1 MSKHIADV
9 SHSNTPSIDREEL
22 FQLVKRSDMDA
33 AEVEH
38 SDRAVIE
45 LSVLWQTSILR
56 VAHLDA
62 NMGFTVACDGED
74 SESRM
79 VLDESMMPANCRE
92 LAIIERDGATR
103 FVIANDARCEIEK
116 DGAKLTLAQAIELGL
131 ARSRSDG
138 SVEVALAM
146 GVRSKMTLGGLTFS
160 ARTVAAAR
168 KVVGRTRR
176 DPAIIASALGA
187 FALVG
192 SLVGL
197 GYMSS
202 AQSGTLV
209 SDSNEDRLA
218 DIAAMVNRARE
229 RSVESQPQPETQ
241 TQPSESAQGAAAR
254 GDEGQSGRRDSTA
267 HNRRLAVRDNG
278 LPPQLARPQNAR
290 EQIAARGIFAAL
302 GTPTGA
308 TPSSSGP
315 VSPFGG
321 LTESGHDAQSAWG
334 NLAGDNIGDAF
345 GFNGLGR
352 VGTGVGQG
360 GNGDGTVCTG
370 NCGFS
375 TVGVGGSP
383 NGDRYGQT
391 AAQRLTT
398 RNTRGPIVRAPAPE
412 VAGQYSRELVRRVVL
427 RNLAQVTRCHEQG
440 LTQNQDLSGR
450 VVVSFVIGT
459 SGTVTASGVRESS
472 LQVPSVATCISNAVR
487 TWQFTAPEAP
497 VTVNYPFM
505 LERAM

>member
-62 NMGFTVACDGED
+62 NTGFTVACDGED

-79 VLDESMMPANCRE
+79 VLDESMMPANCRQ
-92 LAIIERDGATR
+92 LAILERDGSTR
-103 FVIANDARCEIEK
+103 FVIANEAKCEIEK
-116 DGAKLTLAQAIELGL
+116 DGAKLTLAQAIEQGL
-131 ARSRSDG
+131 ARTRSDG
-138 SVEVALAM
+138 AVEVTLAM

-168 KVVGRTRR
+168 KVAGRSRR

-218 DIAAMVNRARE
+218 DIAAMVSRARE
-229 RSVESQPQPETQ
+229 RSVESQPETQ
-241 TQPSESAQGAAAR
+241 TQPAESAQGAAAR
-254 GDEGQSGRRDSTA
+254 GDEGQSGRRESTA

-290 EQIAARGIFAAL
+290 ELVASRGIFAAL
-302 GTPTGA
+302 GTPA
-308 TPSSSGP
+308 AAAPSSSGP

-321 LTESGHDAQSAWG
+321 MTESGHDAQSAWG
-334 NLAGDNIGDAF
+334 NLSGDSIGDAF

-352 VGTGVGQG
+352 LGTGVGQG
-360 GNGDGTVCTG
+360 GNGEGTVCTG
-370 NCGFS
+370 DCGLS
-375 TVGVGGSP
+375 TMGVGGSP

-391 AAQRLTT
+391 AAQRLNT

-459 SGTVTASGVRESS
+459 GGTVTASGVRESS
-472 LQVPSVATCISNAVR
+472 LQIPSVATCISNAVR